1 MLSVVDDEEEMWLF
15 AGPAWH
21 AALRRMQRSGSGGA
35 FATNVTQVGW
45 PDSCESE
52 AAKAVSTRASET
64 AKIPRRRAARPKV

>member
-1 MLSVVDDEEEMWLF
+1 MWLF

-21 AALRRMQRSGSGGA
+21 AALRRMQRAGSGGA

-52 AAKAVSTRASET
+52 AAKSAHTSRASET
-64 AKIPRRRAARPKV
+64 AKIAAAGGRRRAARPKGVKS